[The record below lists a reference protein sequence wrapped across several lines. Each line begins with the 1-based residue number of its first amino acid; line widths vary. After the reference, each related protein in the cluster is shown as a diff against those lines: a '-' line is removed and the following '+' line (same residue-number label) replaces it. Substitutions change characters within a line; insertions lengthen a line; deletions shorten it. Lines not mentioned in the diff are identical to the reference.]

1 MSEFGS
7 IKNAGVPPD
16 SAENLKNESLAQ
28 FGVATGKV
36 TKQDGGQKQDLAS
49 SNLKG
54 NGAGDGAGPGNPG
67 APVTGGDG
75 KKPPNKSRCI
85 GHYMIG
91 KNIGEGTFGKVK
103 AGTHNITGE
112 KVSHPV
118 LERKSMGPILH

>member
-16 SAENLKNESLAQ
+16 SAQNLNNESLAQ
-28 FGVATGKV
+28 FGVASPSNGNSK
-36 TKQDGGQKQDLAS
+36 KHDGEKDT
-49 SNLKG
+49 SNLKP
-54 NGAGDGAGPGNPG
+54 NGAGEGTGPGNPPG
-67 APVTGGDG
+67 APNAQDKDG

-112 KVSHPV
+112 KVSQS
-118 LERKSMGPILH
+118 LRGPNLI

>member
-28 FGVATGKV
+28 FGVAPTSGK
-36 TKQDGGQKQDLAS
+36 DQKQEDGNKKDQAS
-49 SNLKG
+49 ANLKG
-54 NGAGDGAGPGNPG
+54 NGRDGAGPGNPG
-67 APVTGGDG
+67 APLPANTDG

-112 KVSHPV
+112 KVSTNRH
-118 LERKSMGPILH
+118 G